1 MNCLMK
7 KYIDAFD
14 NFFKYLIADNVI
26 NTGLDKNKDCNNLY
40 NFLQINLKNT
50 NFNNIKNNLIMSSYS
65 KAEKSLNTCTSI
77 LKTGP
82 RRNSLCGKKTFS
94 SSDYCKTHYIKIFGN
109 DSSLSLVKQTR
120 STEGEIRSDEQRSLK
135 DSNEDNMNKNEDI
148 RKLESRPVEEE
159 DNVIVVRKNKYNNF
173 VFGNTGLIIKSAKE
187 KYIVAREAEDGNWLP
202 LDREDIEECERYH
215 LKYKIIDFN
224 FKGEKTN
231 QVIVKST
238 QILPDGQK
246 EKEIMFQDF
255 IEDEI

>member
-148 RKLESRPVEEE
+148 RKLESR
-159 DNVIVVRKNKYNNF
+159 
-173 VFGNTGLIIKSAKE
+173 A
-187 KYIVAREAEDGNWLP
+187 VAREAEDGNWLP